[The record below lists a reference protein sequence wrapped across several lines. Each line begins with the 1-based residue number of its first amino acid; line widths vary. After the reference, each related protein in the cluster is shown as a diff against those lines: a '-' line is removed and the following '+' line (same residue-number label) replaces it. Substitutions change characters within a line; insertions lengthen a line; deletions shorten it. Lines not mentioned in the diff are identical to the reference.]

1 MPRMTTPGQGAA
13 RAPTIERRILAIDGG
28 GLRGI
33 IAVCLLARLE
43 GQLGRPAREIFD
55 FIAGTSSGALTAG
68 ALVAGV
74 PAERLLQLYERRAPE
89 IFRRVP
95 LLTTLRRV
103 LTGVA
108 YDVNVLHAVVRDELG
123 DARDWRLNDAP
134 VDVLITAKRLVDG
147 VPWYFVRDR
156 PTNSGLVGSALL
168 ADGVTASAAAPT
180 YFSPWPIAGI
190 GELIDGGIGVTGNPV
205 YQACVEAFHY
215 TDAYEPS
222 RTLVVSLGTGQH
234 PRLGR
239 PRWIWPW
246 LEWLLTELLRSP
258 AEQQTQLVDRHWPEA
273 VFYRIDLELERPV
286 ALDDARQLGEL
297 RRLGESFAAE
307 VDWSAILDGTAEA
320 FRVTPRTRQPQHY
333 RRSA

>member
-1 MPRMTTPGQGAA
+1 MT
-13 RAPTIERRILAIDGG
+13 APTDQAGQRPPVIERRILTIDGG

-33 IAVCLLARLE
+33 VAACLLAELE
-43 GQLGRPAREIFD
+43 RQLRRPAREVFD

-68 ALVAGV
+68 ALVAGG
-74 PAERLLQLYERRAPE
+74 PAARLVELYERRAGE
-89 IFRRVP
+89 IFARVP
-95 LLTTLRRV
+95 FLTTLRRV

-108 YDVNVLHAVVRDELG
+108 YDVGRLHAVVRDELG
-123 DARDWRLNDAP
+123 DARGWRLNDAP

-156 PTNSGLVGSALL
+156 PTNSRLFGTTLL
-168 ADGVTASAAAPT
+168 ADAVTASAAAPT
-180 YFSPWPIAGI
+180 YFAPWPIAGV

-205 YQACVEAFHY
+205 YQACVEAFDY

-273 VFYRIDLELERPV
+273 VFYRIDLELERPL
-286 ALDDARQLGEL
+286 ALDDVGRLGEL
-297 RRLGESFAAE
+297 RRIGERFAAE
-307 VDWSAILDGTAEA
+307 VEWPAIIDAATDA
-320 FRVTPRTRQPQHY
+320 FRVTPRTRQPQQY